1 MQAIDTGRR
10 EYMMPGWR
18 KGLYVLIAFSMSGIG
33 IYVACALAQQTKNS
47 ALAIMGILPLAPAIY
62 LVALALRS
70 RLVFEG
76 TRIEVRGAFSEQSA
90 DFSEVEGCRTL
101 TSRNGTYWKLL
112 LKQGRSSITIENWFN
127 CDELRAWLQQLPDLD
142 ERDRQARL
150 IEIERS
156 PELGATPE
164 DRLNTLKRAKRW
176 SLGLLAVAVIAA
188 VGMHAGGKQW
198 QLPGAIV
205 LVLTPV
211 AVLYLINRKPL
222 LFALAKP
229 RRDPRADLIF
239 ALLVAAIGLGV
250 DGTQANFVS
259 FVPILPS
266 MVLVALAFTAAFY
279 IAVRKG
285 PRTLGFHVAV
295 INSAM
300 FFGLGLIGAADTLL
314 DRGPAAMYQAQV
326 IGKHIT
332 NGKSTFYY
340 LDLNPWGPYTG
351 ENHFPVSQ
359 SDYQSEQSGD
369 VVCFELHPGFLH
381 AAWYER
387 TACSALWRS
396 PAP

>member
-10 EYMMPGWR
+10 EYTMPGWR
-18 KGLYVLIAFSMSGIG
+18 KGLYVLIALSMSGIG
-33 IYVACALAQQTKNS
+33 IYVLYALVQQTKNS
-47 ALAIMGILPLAPAIY
+47 ALAIVGILPLAPAIY

-76 TRIEVRGAFSEQSA
+76 TRIEVRGAFSERSA
-90 DFSEVEGCRTL
+90 DFSVLEGCRTI
-101 TSRNGTYWKLL
+101 TSRNGTSWKLVL
-112 LKQGRSSITIENWFN
+112 NQGRGSITIQNWFN
-127 CDELRAWLQQLPDLD
+127 CDEFRAWMQRLPDLD
-142 ERDRQARL
+142 ERDRQALL
-150 IEIERS
+150 IEIEQS
-156 PELGATPE
+156 QELGATPE
-164 DRLNTLKRAKRW
+164 DRLDTLKRAKRW
-176 SLGLLAVAVIAA
+176 NLGLAAVAVIAA
-188 VGMHAGGKQW
+188 VGMHAGGTQW

-229 RRDPRADLIF
+229 RRDPRADVSI
-239 ALLVAAIGLGV
+239 ALLAAGIGLGV
-250 DGTQANFVS
+250 DSTQANFVS
-259 FVPILPS
+259 FMPMLPS
-266 MVLVALAFTAAFY
+266 MVVGALAFIAAFY
-279 IAVRKG
+279 FAVHKG
-285 PRTLGFHVAV
+285 PRTLGFHAV
-295 INSAM
+295 VIYSAM
-300 FFGLGLIGAADTLL
+300 FFGWGLIGAADTLL

-340 LDLNPWGPYTG
+340 LDLNPWGPYTS

-381 AAWYER
+381 AAWYMPM
-387 TACSALWRS
+387 ACSALWRS